1 MAKALIINDAYGQL
15 ARAYYLKFPE
25 EPISAKTILP
35 VEDPTLVEQMSM
47 DTLLAAILKIFS
59 DKKAGSDLV
68 ITSHGNENGMV
79 MGLYPGHPK
88 KAVTDNLQMLMSGES
103 RDKKADRLSLKPD
116 LVDQLISKME
126 AVRKIGLGH
135 VAFRGCTIGEKPRN
149 LSTLKDFL
157 GASVVSG
164 TGLLS
169 TYGNGI
175 PKYVKD
181 KKKFDGLVKR
191 FEKSGRIYD
200 SSARVILATS
210 PGKEPLTE
218 IIYFYLE
225 SEEVMLEWLQTHVV
239 AGTTKA
245 TATSVKVN
253 TPLHWLS
260 RKPPVLP
267 LDGFS
272 KKGGATIGYADF
284 IRDTN
289 ETP

>member
-1 MAKALIINDAYGQL
+1 MAKALIINDPYGEL
-15 ARAYYLKFPE
+15 ARTYYAKFPQ
-25 EPISAKTILP
+25 EPVSAKTILP
-35 VEDPTLVEQMSM
+35 VEDPKLVDQMSM
-47 DTLLAAILKIFS
+47 DTLLTAILKTFN

-68 ITSHGNENGMV
+68 IASHGNKNGML

-88 KAVTDNLQMLMSGES
+88 KAVTSNLQVLMGGES
-103 RDKKADRLSLKPD
+103 RDKKADFLSLKPD
-116 LVDQLISKME
+116 LVDQLIGKME

-135 VAFRGCTIGEKPRN
+135 IAFRGCTIGENPFN

-181 KKKFDGLVKR
+181 KKKFDALVKR
-191 FEKSGRIYD
+191 FEHSGSVYD
-200 SSARVILATS
+200 GSARVILATS
-210 PGKEPLTE
+210 PGKEAYTE
-218 IIYFYLE
+218 IVYFYLE
-225 SEEVMLEWLQTHVV
+225 SEDVLLEWLQTHVV

-245 TATSVKVN
+245 AATSVKVN

-267 LDGFS
+267 LDGVS

>member
-1 MAKALIINDAYGQL
+1 MAKALIINDPYGQL
-15 ARAYYLKFPE
+15 ARDYYLKFPE
-25 EPISAKTILP
+25 EPVTAKAILP
-35 VEDPTLVEQMSM
+35 VEDPTLVERMSM
-47 DTLLAAILKIFS
+47 DTLLASILKTFGA
-59 DKKAGSDLV
+59 KKAGDDLV
-68 ITSHGNENGMV
+68 IVSHGNENGML

-88 KAVTDNLQMLMSGES
+88 KAVTANLQMLMGSES
-103 RDKKADRLSLKPD
+103 RDKKADFLSLKPD
-116 LVDQLISKME
+116 LVDQLIAKME

-135 VAFRGCTIGEKPRN
+135 LAFRGCTIGGNPYN
-149 LSTLKDFL
+149 LTTLKDFF

-169 TYGNGI
+169 TFGTGI

-181 KKKFDGLVKR
+181 KKKFDDLVKR
-191 FEKSGRIYD
+191 FASSGSIYNG
-200 SSARVILATS
+200 SARVILAMS
-210 PGKEPLTE
+210 PGKEAYTE
-218 IIYFYLE
+218 IVYFYLE
-225 SEEVMLEWLQTHVV
+225 SEDVMHEWLQTHVV

-245 TATSVKVN
+245 TATSVKVS
-253 TPLHWLS
+253 TPLHWLT

-267 LDGFS
+267 LDGVS

>member
-1 MAKALIINDAYGQL
+1 MAKALIISDDYGQL

-25 EPISAKTILP
+25 EPASAKTILP
-35 VEDPTLVEQMSM
+35 VEDPTLVGQMSM
-47 DTLLAAILKIFS
+47 DTLLTAILK

-68 ITSHGNENGMV
+68 IVSHGNENGMA

-88 KAVTDNLQMLMSGES
+88 KAVSDNLQVLMGSGG
-103 RDKKADRLSLKPD
+103 KKADLLSLKPEK
-116 LVDQLISKME
+116 VDQLIDKMKD
-126 AVRKIGLGH
+126 VRKIGLGH
-135 VAFRGCTIGEKPRN
+135 IAFRGCSIGAKTHN

-164 TGLLS
+164 TALLS
-169 TYGNGI
+169 TYGTGM
-175 PKYVKD
+175 PKYEKN
-181 KKKFDGLVKR
+181 KKKFDDLVKR
-191 FEKSGRIYD
+191 FENSGRIYD
-200 SSARVILATS
+200 GSARVILATS
-210 PGKEPLTE
+210 PGKEALTE
-218 IIYFYLE
+218 IIFFYLE

-239 AGTTKA
+239 ARSTKA
-245 TATSVKVN
+245 TATTVKVS

-260 RKPPVLP
+260 FKPPVLP
-267 LDGFS
+267 LDGVS